1 MKAALIPLE
10 EGNPIVLQKD
20 LVLVGRQEHCDLR
33 IEHKTISK
41 LHCVLVKT
49 DGLVFIRDLGS
60 TNGCRVNGQK
70 VVRSALFANDV
81 LSIANFKY
89 RVLLGGDDMAL
100 PAGNVGQGNRRSEV
114 TEIIE
119 APPRMANL
127 GNGGEANGERRLLA
141 DSRADSKS
149 A

>member
-1 MKAALIPLE
+1 MKAALIPLD
-10 EGNPIVLQKD
+10 EGNSIILQKD
-20 LVLVGRQEHCDLR
+20 LVLVGRQENCDLR

-49 DGLVFIRDLGS
+49 DGLVLIRDLGS

-70 VVRSALFANDV
+70 VSRAALLPNDV
-81 LSIANFKY
+81 VSIANFKY
-89 RVLLGGDDMAL
+89 KVMIGPDEMPL
-100 PAGNVGQGNRRSEV
+100 PDAPAAKPRRSEV

-119 APPRMANL
+119 APAARFPAF
-127 GNGGEANGERRLLA
+127 GKDADHRRPVLA
-141 DSRADSKS
+141 DSRSDIKS